1 MKKIFTLALALMPL
15 LGMNAQENEVT
26 TAQAKAMYKD
36 VSKTRVSV
44 HDPSVVYDSAS
55 DYYYIF
61 GTMRG
66 VAKSKDMQNW
76 TAVELGIESGLA
88 GNTWNVGVPWKAGTN
103 TNAVSKNAFST
114 PAVSTVKK
122 GGVDVSFPAFNAYAW
137 SNASVANWDI
147 SGNLWA
153 PDIIWNETMQKW
165 CMYFSV
171 NGEAW
176 LSSIVLLTADQI
188 TGPYEY
194 QGPVVVTGF
203 RSTSI
208 DFHQTDLEL
217 VVGETSTLPKRYNR
231 PSNTNGQK
239 WGDRWPHAI
248 DPCVFYDEE
257 GELWMAYGSWSG
269 GIWML
274 KLNKENGLRDY
285 DVNYATIDNTTDVA
299 NTVSADPYF
308 GKKIAGGLYVS
319 GEGSYIEHIG
329 QYYYLFVSYG
339 GFAPDGGYEMRVF
352 RSENPDG
359 PYKDASGRSAIFTSW
374 VKNYGAGT
382 DTRGEKIMGAY
393 GKWGF
398 MSTGECAQ
406 GHNSIIAAND
416 GRTYLIYH
424 TKFNDGNPQAGFHSV
439 RTHQVF
445 LNKNGWLVAAPF
457 EYNGETTTDNDIAT
471 KQLVATEDIPGIY
484 EILVHKY
491 KMNYEN
497 MEEVTPVK
505 VTFTA
510 DGRITGAYTGT
521 WKLDEG
527 TSYLTIRLGS
537 TDYNGVLIEEQID
550 TKSIKAAAFSVM
562 ANSGVNIWGYKY
574 LPKYAV
580 AWQVNNQKEPVRG
593 GQTISSSV
601 DLYAQDDFT
610 TNIVRKWT
618 SSEPEIFSEY
628 GRFNPEAFTENNTLF
643 HLTYRVSSG
652 NYFWQKEYANLKAK
666 KPSMAGDWETGMLAY
681 YSFDN
686 SDYANILKSE
696 EKAQLKR
703 ASTSSTL
710 PTVKADDLQLR
721 NENVVETAAANKNM
735 ESYVEIPNPL
745 YGKDITSTGATLSFW
760 VQRLNTDDLY
770 GTLCGFYNPDTQAT
784 LYLTGNLYTGYNNNA
799 GTWIDINHPTK
810 ITRTELGNNRWHHV
824 IILFGQYDTTGIRI
838 YVDGQSTQTNDVAN
852 GQQDGADI
860 TRRQDFKYEDVK
872 KHISQCSTI
881 CLGKGSFWGSANA
894 RFDDVVVYE
903 RELKYSDI
911 AAFYNNVTNLA
922 FDFNKYVTGITE
934 TTAGNDI
941 NCTNNAVYDLSGRC
955 MGTKADCMSS
965 LKSGVYVCNGRKFII
980 K

>member
-26 TAQAKAMYKD
+26 TTQAKAMYKD

-44 HDPSVVYDSAS
+44 HDPSVVYEPTSKN
-55 DYYYIF
+55 YYIF
-61 GTMRG
+61 GSHRG
-66 VAKSKDMQNW
+66 VAYTKDMQNW
-76 TAVELGIESGLA
+76 TGASH
-88 GNTWNVGVPWKAGTN
+88 TWKAGSN
-103 TNAVSKNAFST
+103 TDASNSAAFVT
-114 PAVSTVKK
+114 PAVKKVMK
-122 GGVDVSFPAFNAYAW
+122 GGVEVDLPQFNAMDWAARTDESY
-137 SNASVANWDI
+137 NIN
-147 SGNLWA
+147 GNMWA
-153 PDIIWNETMQKW
+153 PDVIYNKVMNKW
-165 CMYFSV
+165 CMYLSV
-171 NGEAW
+171 NGDSW
-176 LSSIVLLTADQI
+176 HSSIILLTADNI

-194 QGPVVVTGF
+194 QAPIVISGF
-203 RSTSI
+203 DSGSHSYK
-208 DFHQTDLEL
+208 DTDLEL
-217 VVGETSTLPKRYNR
+217 VIGTQSSLPSRYNVG
-231 PSNTNGQK
+231 SK
-239 WGDRWPHAI
+239 WGNRYPNNI
-248 DPCVFYDEE
+248 DPAVFYDNE
-257 GELWMAYGSWSG
+257 GKLWMVYGSWSG

-274 KLNKENGLRDY
+274 ELDENTGLRDY
-285 DVNYATIDNTTDVA
+285 DVTYTLTGSGDGI
-299 NTVSADPYF
+299 TVDPYF
-308 GKKIAGGLYVS
+308 GKKIAGGYYVS
-319 GEGSYIEHIG
+319 GEGPYIEHIG

-398 MSTGECAQ
+398 MTTGECAQ

-471 KQLVATEDIPGIY
+471 KQLVTTEDIPGIY

-550 TKSIKAAAFSVM
+550 TKSIKAAAFTVM

-666 KPSMAGDWETGMLAY
+666 KPSTAGDWETGMLAY

-686 SDYANILKSE
+686 SNYANILKSE

-710 PTVKADDLQLR
+710 PTVKEDNLQLR